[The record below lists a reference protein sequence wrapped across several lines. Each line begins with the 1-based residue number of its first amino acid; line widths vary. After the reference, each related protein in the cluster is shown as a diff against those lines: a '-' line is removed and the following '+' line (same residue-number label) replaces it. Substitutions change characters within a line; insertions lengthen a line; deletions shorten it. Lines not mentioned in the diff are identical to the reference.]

1 MKRPFEKPLQ
11 GKHYLFTIFIK
22 MKYSREMQL
31 SHLVFNIV
39 FKLIFFSRSFV
50 AGAILICSWQLFK
63 SRKSQ
68 ISNRKY
74 NCRFLDITFLIGD
87 AFKLYCMHVVFKSTI
102 YCPSKFK
109 FLSSTFPLFSC
120 KQASRYSNWE
130 IKTFRLPFFVHRR
143 YPLTTATNTSTS
155 KTRFLFYDVI

>member
-1 MKRPFEKPLQ
+1 MKFIFSFQFSCSRPRFACKIAGRKKSSNEMPIWKTLTT
-11 GKHYLFTIFIK
+11 KHHLFTIFIK
-22 MKYSREMQL
+22 W
-31 SHLVFNIV
+31 NIHGKCNYHIW
-39 FKLIFFSRSFV
+39 FLTLFLNSIFFSRSFV

-87 AFKLYCMHVVFKSTI
+87 AFKLYCIHVVFKSTI

-109 FLSSTFPLFSC
+109 FLSSTFLLFSC
-120 KQASRYSNWE
+120 KQASRYSN
-130 IKTFRLPFFVHRR
+130 
-143 YPLTTATNTSTS
+143 
-155 KTRFLFYDVI
+155 